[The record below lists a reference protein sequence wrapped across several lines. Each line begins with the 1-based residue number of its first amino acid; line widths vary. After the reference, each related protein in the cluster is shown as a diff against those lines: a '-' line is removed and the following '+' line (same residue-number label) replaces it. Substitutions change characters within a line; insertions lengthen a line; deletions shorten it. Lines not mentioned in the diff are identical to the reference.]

1 MKIKWANSFTVA
13 LILTFIS
20 FYVYTLDLGF
30 FRLLEFKSY
39 DLKIRYR
46 GVRPIS
52 GQVVIVAVD
61 EKSLQSEGRWP
72 WPRTLMAHLVD
83 RISQSG
89 AAAIGFDI
97 FFPEKDVYVPF
108 TEVDKAIKGIDLQLY
123 NQESFMAWLKDVGD
137 SDGKFAQ
144 AIEKSNRTVL
154 GFFVYSSEDL
164 AGDSAGKLNESHLE
178 LLDFSQISIVQRF
191 DDPNNPIEFRPIYS
205 VGMSLPELMN
215 AANSAGYVSFVPEL
229 DGVIRWVPMVMNYE
243 DYFFPPLS
251 LQLLHEAT
259 HLPLGVTVAPYGV
272 DVLRLGDSHIPT
284 AENGD
289 FLINYFGPAFTF
301 THYSATDVLSGK
313 IGPDELQGK
322 IVLVGGTAAGTYDI
336 HTSPFGPL
344 YPGVEVHANVIENIL
359 QGEFL
364 IRPEWLRV
372 LDVAIIL
379 ISGLLLGVVGKYFK
393 AYAMVS
399 LLVGGIIGYLL
410 LDYYLFTV
418 KGLWVHTVFP
428 VATQIFVYTGITLY
442 KFAFEEREKRFIKGA
457 FSQFLAPVVVDRLV
471 KNPSLLK
478 LGGERKVLTAFFSDV
493 AGFSSISENLS
504 PEELV
509 DLLNQYLTE
518 MTDIIMKYEGT
529 VDKFEGDAIIAFFGA
544 PVPFEDHAR
553 RTCFAA
559 LEMQMRLDELR
570 IQWRKEGKHE
580 LFVRIGINTG
590 PMVVGNMGSKTRM
603 DYTMMGD
610 SVNLAARL
618 EGVNKAYKTYLMIS
632 EFTLEQAKEDVEV
645 RELDIIR
652 VVGKN
657 EPVKIY
663 ELLSKK
669 GELSEN
675 MQEVIN
681 LYNQGLAH
689 YKNRQWK
696 EGLDSFE
703 KVLSIHEYDGPSLA
717 YIERCAENMMNPPSK
732 DWDGVFSMTSK

>member
-1 MKIKWANSFTVA
+1 MKGKWVNSFTVA
-13 LILTFIS
+13 LFLTFIS
-20 FYVYTLDLGF
+20 IYVYTLDLGLF
-30 FRLLEFKSY
+30 KLLEYKSY
-39 DLKIRYR
+39 DLKVRSR

-52 GQVVIVAVD
+52 DQVAIVAVD
-61 EKSLQSEGRWP
+61 EKSLRSEGRWP
-72 WPRTLMAHLVD
+72 WPRTLMAQLVD

-97 FFPEKDVYVPF
+97 FFSEKDVYVPF
-108 TEVDKAIKGIDLQLY
+108 TEVDKAIQGIDLQGY
-123 NQESFMAWLKDVGD
+123 SQASFMAWLKDVGD
-137 SDGKFAQ
+137 SDGKFAK
-144 AIEKSNRTVL
+144 AIESSNRTVL
-154 GFFVYSSEDL
+154 GFFVYASQDL
-164 AGDSAGKLNESHLE
+164 AGDSSVKLNESHLE

-191 DDPNNPIEFRPIYS
+191 DDPNNPVEFRSIYS

-215 AANSAGYVSFVPEL
+215 AANSAGFVSFVPEM
-229 DGVIRWVPMVMNYE
+229 DGVIRWVPMVMNYK

-289 FLINYFGPAFTF
+289 FLINYFGPAYTF
-301 THYSATDVLSGK
+301 TYYSAADVLSGK
-313 IGPDELQGK
+313 IGPNELKEK
-322 IVLVGGTAAGTYDI
+322 IVLVGGTASGTYDI

-344 YPGVEVHANVIENIL
+344 YPGVEVHANIIESIL

-372 LDVAIIL
+372 LDMAIIL
-379 ISGLLLGVVGKYFK
+379 VSGLLLGLVGKHFK
-393 AYAMVS
+393 AYAMAS

-410 LDYYLFTV
+410 LDHYLFTV
-418 KGLWVHTVFP
+418 KGLWIHTVFP
-428 VATQIFVYTGITLY
+428 VATQLFVYSGVTLY
-442 KFAFEEREKRFIKGA
+442 QFAFEQREKRFIKGA
-457 FSQFLAPVVVDRLV
+457 FSQYLAPAVVNRLV
-471 KNPSLLK
+471 ENPSLLK
-478 LGGERKVLTAFFSDV
+478 LGGVKEELTAFFSDV
-493 AGFSSISENLS
+493 AGFSTISENLN

-509 DLLNQYLTE
+509 DLLNKYLTE

-544 PVPFEDHAR
+544 PIPHDDHAR

-559 LEMQMRLDELR
+559 LEMQKRLEELR
-570 IQWRKEGKHE
+570 IQWKKEGKHE

-590 PMVVGNMGSKTRM
+590 PMVVGNMGSRTRM
-603 DYTMMGD
+603 DYTIMGD

-618 EGVNKAYKTYLMIS
+618 EGVNKVYKTYLMIS
-632 EFTLEQAKEDVEV
+632 EFTLEHAKEDVEV

-652 VVGKN
+652 VVGKS
-657 EPVKIY
+657 EPVRIY

-669 GELSEN
+669 GELGEN
-675 MQEVIN
+675 EQEAMD

-696 EGLDSFE
+696 ESLDYFE
-703 KVLSIHEYDGPSLA
+703 KVLSIHEHDGPSLT
-717 YIERCAENMMNPPSK
+717 YIERCAEFLLNPPSEN
-732 DWDGVFSMTSK
+732 WDGIFSMTSK